1 MKKTVISFL
10 AIVLTVTNAMAE
22 ISNVVLKSAITKPQ
36 PMTGLVLWP
45 DQAKDLND
53 THGQSIQLEYAYCLP
68 CKVVTG
74 CKEDG
79 TIQYDWTWFEDI
91 LNDVSSRGHQ
101 LIARFR
107 YEYPNSKDVDGKTAG
122 MTAVPQYIKDRDDY
136 NETYNK
142 VKGDG
147 PTYYADWSNEELKR
161 FTKQFYTD
169 LAARYSSD
177 PRIAFIEVGFGHW
190 SEYHIFGTTLQLGKN
205 FPSKEYQKEFLTHM
219 ENVMTSIPW
228 GISIDAADDEL
239 SPITEDA
246 SLMALSFGNFDDS
259 FMHKDHEI
267 GTSDGYNE
275 ECWNALGSAT
285 RWQKGFAGGEISYY
299 TDNDQKNFLNPA
311 GMYGH
316 TWEEQAAKYH
326 ITFMIANDAPE
337 GAYGTGER
345 FKSATLA
352 TGYHFVVKQCTT
364 DGTTTNILVTNTGV
378 APIYRDAYFA
388 IDGKRSETSLRG
400 LQPGEEKWISIPY
413 GTELNPDGTPLKK
426 PVIECDYIL
435 TSQEIQYDAGPQS
448 SNDASATF
456 FINGNPI
463 TITDSYTMNVAYD
476 AVETQYAI
484 TVVPAENATIK
495 EYTGATMSG
504 NDYII
509 GAPSQGSTA
518 TATFTIEAENGMT
531 TKTYTIK
538 IKKGFSPSSTPTEEI
553 CHFTGNTPSMPDVV
567 SVKGNYAK
575 KGSVT
580 YNGTT
585 YDVCVKM
592 ESSTNVAIS
601 PVYDCTV
608 TLYFTA
614 GSGKSLLNGTS
625 FSPDADSKYSFHAT
639 AGETYNLTKNN
650 TNTNLVIIVFAA
662 ENTSGIG
669 YIKTGNERNDIQI
682 YDITGC
688 RTISPTEGQVVI
700 KNGKKVIHRDT
711 THMLHQ

>member
-1 MKKTVISFL
+1 MKKTIISFL

-22 ISNVVLKSAITKPQ
+22 FSDVVLRSAITKPQ

-45 DQAKDLND
+45 DQAKKLND

-122 MTAVPQYIKDRDDY
+122 MTAVPQYIKDRNDY

-228 GISIDAADDEL
+228 GISIDAADDKL
-239 SPITEDA
+239 SPITEDV
-246 SLMALSFGNFDDS
+246 SLMAFSFGNFDDS

-345 FKSATLA
+345 FKNATLA

-364 DGTTTNILVTNTGV
+364 DGTTTNILVTNTGI

-426 PVIECDYIL
+426 LVIECDYIL

-456 FINGNPI
+456 LINGNPI

-476 AVETQYAI
+476 AAETQYAI

-495 EYTGATMSG
+495 EYTGAIMSG

-509 GAPSQGSTA
+509 EAPSQGSTA
-518 TATFTIEAENGMT
+518 MATFTIEAENGMT
-531 TKTYTIK
+531 TRTYIIK

-553 CHFTGNTPSMPDVV
+553 CHFIGNTPSMPDVV

-625 FSPDADSKYSFHAT
+625 FSLDADSKYSFHAT

-669 YIKTGNERNDIQI
+669 YIKTENERNDIQI
-682 YDITGC
+682 YDITGR

-711 THMLHQ
+711 KHLSNQ